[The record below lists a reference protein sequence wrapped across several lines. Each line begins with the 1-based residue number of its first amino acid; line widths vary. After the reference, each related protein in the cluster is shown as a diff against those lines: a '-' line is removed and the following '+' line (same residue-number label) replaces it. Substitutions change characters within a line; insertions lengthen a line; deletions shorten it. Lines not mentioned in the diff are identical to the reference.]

1 MGKSSGEKE
10 SWGCKKKFS
19 IIYTQGQILGSSWAL
34 VRARP
39 IFFLFGKKK
48 EMLKKKRVRSESHLS
63 LSRPTLTRRRQP
75 ARRPKLYRQTVT
87 FLTRVSLLF
96 LSFSLPALSSLSFSL
111 SLG

>member
-1 MGKSSGEKE
+1 MQKEILYNLHSGADF
-10 SWGCKKKFS
+10 GL
-19 IIYTQGQILGSSWAL
+19 QLGTCPGSAHL
-34 VRARP
+34 
-39 IFFLFGKKK
+39 FFFVWKKK
-48 EMLKKKRVRSESHLS
+48 EMLKKKTLKEKKKRVRSESHLS

-75 ARRPKLYRQTVT
+75 ARRPKLYRPTVT